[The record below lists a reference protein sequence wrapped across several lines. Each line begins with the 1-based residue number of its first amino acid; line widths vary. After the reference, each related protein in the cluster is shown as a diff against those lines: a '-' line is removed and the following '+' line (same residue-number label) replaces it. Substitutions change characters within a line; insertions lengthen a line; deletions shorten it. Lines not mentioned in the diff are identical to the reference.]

1 MLMNLPM
8 FLGAVIGY
16 VIARWDGLI
25 AGLMVGYVLHK
36 LFLKPLSLSQFRTVS
51 GSVKNHF
58 LESAFAVMGAVC
70 KADGQITGDEIRLA
84 ERLFDQFHLDVEAR
98 NRAIQAF
105 NRGKSSGFD
114 LDAEVAAFAR
124 ASQGQRV
131 LRQIFLQI
139 QLSAITA
146 DGTLHPEKHRLL
158 VRIAHGL
165 GLSSTELDFLELMLR
180 GRTSNRQGTFR
191 NGHPSNLTK
200 AYAILG
206 VSPEASDAEIKR
218 AYRRLMSQNHP
229 DKLAAR
235 GLPESM
241 RDLADQKTREIT
253 SAYKYIN
260 ESRTSADIPS

>member
-1 MLMNLPM
+1 M
-8 FLGAVIGY
+8 FLGAIVGY
-16 VIARWDGLI
+16 IVARWDGLI
-25 AGLMVGYVLHK
+25 AGLLAGYVLSK
-36 LFLKPLSLSQFRTVS
+36 LFSQPQILNPFRVVS
-51 GSVKNHF
+51 GGAKNHF
-58 LESAFAVMGAVC
+58 LDSAFAVMGAVC
-70 KADGQITGDEIRLA
+70 KADGHITGDEIRLA
-84 ERLFDQFHLDVEAR
+84 ERLFDQFHLDTEAR
-98 NRAIQAF
+98 NHAKQAF
-105 NRGKSSGFD
+105 TRGKSPGFD

-146 DGTLHPEKHRLL
+146 DGILHPEEHRLFI
-158 VRIAHGL
+158 RIAHGL
-165 GLSSTELDFLELMLR
+165 GFSSTEIDQLVLMLR
-180 GRTSNRQGTFR
+180 GSTSNRQWTSRDDQPR
-191 NGHPSNLTK
+191 NLAK

-206 VSPEASDAEIKR
+206 VAPDASSTEIKR

-260 ESRTSADIPS
+260 DSRASADIFS